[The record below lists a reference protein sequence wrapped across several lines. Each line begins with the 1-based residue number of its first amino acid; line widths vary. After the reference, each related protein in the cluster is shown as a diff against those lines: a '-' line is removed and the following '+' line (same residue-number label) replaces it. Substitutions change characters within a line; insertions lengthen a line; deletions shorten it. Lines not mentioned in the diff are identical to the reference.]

1 MSPSCISLAARAAVA
16 SGAILAREDMPQFT
30 RAQAEALLPKVRPLL
45 EDLQRRAA
53 SYRKRPSD
61 PVAREIEALLR
72 EIAELGV
79 EVKDIDVGLIDFRTR
94 MRGREVYLCWKLG
107 EGDRISYWHDVD
119 AGFRGRKIIED

>member
-1 MSPSCISLAARAAVA
+1 
-16 SGAILAREDMPQFT
+16 MPQFT